1 MSIPQT
7 RGRYAKGVERREQI
21 MQTATD
27 VFATEGFEGTALKR
41 VAELVG
47 VREATLFHYFGSK
60 QELLTAVLEERDRRA
75 AKDLEAGGGL
85 IEAMPSIAR
94 RNATQPGLTTLY
106 AVASATASAPEH
118 ASHAFFQHRFSGVVD
133 TAARDIA
140 IRQAAGTLR
149 ADLPAAVLARL
160 LVAASDGLQ
169 LQWMYDKTIDMAQ
182 DLDSL
187 VNALFAPDAGQS
199 GPPQPATAQPSASPT
214 SSEE

>member
-1 MSIPQT
+1 MSTPQP

-21 MQTATD
+21 IQTATD

-41 VAELVG
+41 VAETVG

-75 AKDLEAGGGL
+75 YRDMDQESGDLVTS
-85 IEAMPSIAR
+85 MPWVAR

-106 AVASATASAPEH
+106 AVASATANAPTH
-118 ASHAFFQHRFSGVVD
+118 ASHEYFQQRFSNLIEN
-133 TAARDIA
+133 ASRDIA
-140 IRQAAGTLR
+140 VRQAEGTLR
-149 ADLPAAVLARL
+149 ADLPPEVLARL

-169 LQWMYDKTIDMAQ
+169 LQWMYDKTIDMAA

-187 VNALFAPDAGQS
+187 ATTLFAPVGHPAH
-199 GPPQPATAQPSASPT
+199 QPATQ
-214 SSEE
+214 

>member
-1 MSIPQT
+1 MSAPQT

-21 MQTATD
+21 IQTATD

-60 QELLTAVLEERDRRA
+60 QELLTAVLEERDRRTA
-75 AKDLEAGGGL
+75 EDVQAGGGL
-85 IEAMPSIAR
+85 TESMPSIAR

-106 AVASATASAPEH
+106 AVASATASAPGH
-118 ASHAFFQHRFSGVVD
+118 ASHEFFLQRFRAVVD
-133 TAARDIA
+133 NAAGDISA
-140 IRQAAGTLR
+140 RQAAGTLR
-149 ADLPAAVLARL
+149 TDLPPAVLARL

-182 DLDSL
+182 DLESL
-187 VNALFAPDAGQS
+187 VLALFAPTVA
-199 GPPQPATAQPSASPT
+199 PAAPT
-214 SSEE
+214 SK